1 MIRVLIVSPGVATRI
16 GLRTLLLDEPGI
28 QVIDEAATLAA
39 SDVAQGQVD
48 VVIWSP
54 GMALDQDVL
63 SSELTNSPAGLASGL
78 LVIHADPKV
87 ILPLARQK
95 LHAWG
100 LLSPEASK
108 EELIAAIEA
117 VDEGLVVTSPAWM
130 ETLSR
135 GQITIADENADM
147 VDSLTGR
154 EMEVLQL
161 MAGGLTN
168 KQIALKLGI
177 SAHTVKFH
185 VSSIYGKMGT
195 TNRTETVKLGLKKG
209 LILL

>member
-16 GLRTLLLDEPGI
+16 GLRTLLLDEPSI
-28 QVIDEAATLAA
+28 QVIDEAANLAS
-39 SDVAQGQVD
+39 SDVEQGKVD

-54 GMALDQDVL
+54 GMALDQDAL
-63 SSELTNSPAGLASGL
+63 STELANSPAGMSSSL
-78 LVIHADPKV
+78 LVIHTDPKI
-87 ILPLARQK
+87 ILPFARQK

-117 VDEGLVVTSPAWM
+117 VNEGLVVTSPAWM

-135 GQITIADENADM
+135 GLIAIADENTDM
-147 VDSLTGR
+147 VDILTGR

-195 TNRTETVKLGLKKG
+195 NNRTETVKLGLKKG

>member
-1 MIRVLIVSPGVATRI
+1 LIRVLIVSPGVATRI
-16 GLRTLLLDEPGI
+16 GLRTLLLDEPSI
-28 QVIDEAATLAA
+28 QVIDEAANLAS
-39 SDVAQGQVD
+39 SDVEQGKVD

-54 GMALDQDVL
+54 GMALDQDAL
-63 SSELTNSPAGLASGL
+63 STELANSPAGMSSSL
-78 LVIHADPKV
+78 LVIHTDPKI
-87 ILPLARQK
+87 ILPFARQK

-117 VDEGLVVTSPAWM
+117 VNEGLVVTSPAWM

-135 GQITIADENADM
+135 GLIAIADENTDM
-147 VDSLTGR
+147 VDILTGR

-195 TNRTETVKLGLKKG
+195 NNRTETVKLGLKKG

>member
-1 MIRVLIVSPGVATRI
+1 
-16 GLRTLLLDEPGI
+16 GI
-28 QVIDEAATLAA
+28 QVIAESTTLAN
-39 SDVAQGQVD
+39 SDVEQGQVD

-54 GMALDQDVL
+54 GMALDQDAL
-63 SSELTNSPAGLASGL
+63 STELANSPVGMSSGL
-78 LVIHADPKV
+78 LIIHADPKI

-95 LHAWG
+95 LRAWG
-100 LLSPEASK
+100 SLSPEASK

-117 VDEGLVVTSPAWM
+117 VNEGLVVTSPSGI
-130 ETLSR
+130 EFLSR
-135 GQITIADENADM
+135 GQIVKFDENMDI
-147 VDSLTGR
+147 VNSLTGR
-154 EMEVLQL
+154 EIEVLEL
-161 MAGGLTN
+161 MAQGLTN

-185 VSSIYGKMGT
+185 VSSIYGKMDT